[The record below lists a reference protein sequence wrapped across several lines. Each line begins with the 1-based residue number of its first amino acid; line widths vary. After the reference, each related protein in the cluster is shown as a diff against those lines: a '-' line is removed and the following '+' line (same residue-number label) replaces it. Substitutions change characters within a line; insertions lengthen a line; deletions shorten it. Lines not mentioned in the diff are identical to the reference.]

1 MRKKEIKKDEK
12 NSKEEFFFSD
22 LKDIQLISGATI
34 FSAVIV
40 TFIAVLILPAKQVD
54 SVIIVYTG
62 ILVFIFVA
70 IYYTNPSFYLNL
82 RLMLLPDIVCVIAIA
97 VVSNALKGYGD
108 SYIAFYFIV
117 IAVDAFAFRFK
128 DFLTVIIMTL
138 VALIF
143 SNIFILRGVF
153 TTNEIIFRS
162 MIQIY
167 SIIATAVIM
176 RFFAKEALTERL
188 EKEKIKRL
196 AENTLSAIK
205 QLRSLLDSIGDGVF
219 AVDKSRKII
228 LANTAAVSFLDWDKP
243 ISGKNINDVMQLY
256 SENMQKIDPVKRVI
270 ETKKPLSSSDF
281 IVLKSGKQQKYY
293 VNITPL
299 INLEGHIQ
307 GAIVLFRDI
316 TREKELEEQKA
327 EFVAVSSHELRTPLT
342 IIEGYLYYILS
353 SKGLKYDDRTKIYI
367 EKAHKGCLSLQR
379 LISDLLEVSRAERNK
394 LKLFLEDVD
403 IVDLSKE
410 LVSEFQDKVK
420 ESGLQLILD
429 VKPVRI
435 PHCFVDKDRVKEVL
449 VNLVGNALKFTEK
462 GYIKISICKKDKYI
476 QVGVTDTGIG
486 IKKEDQKFIFNKFYR
501 IEGWQTRKTGG
512 TGLGLYISRSIVEK
526 LHGKIWLESQYGK
539 GSTFYF
545 TLLANIKNKKKI
557 QKKPK
562 GSKESKELK
571 EFVRKL

>member
-70 IYYTNPSFYLNL
+70 IYYTNPSFYLNP

-167 SIIATAVIM
+167 SIIATAVII

-562 GSKESKELK
+562 ESKELK

>member
-62 ILVFIFVA
+62 ILVSIFVA
-70 IYYTNPSFYLNL
+70 IYYTNPSFYLNP

-153 TTNEIIFRS
+153 TINEIIFRS

-562 GSKESKELK
+562 GSKELK

>member
-70 IYYTNPSFYLNL
+70 IYYTNPSFYLNP

-562 GSKESKELK
+562 GSKELK

>member
-62 ILVFIFVA
+62 ILVSIFVA
-70 IYYTNPSFYLNL
+70 IYYTNPSFYLNP

-562 GSKESKELK
+562 
-571 EFVRKL
+571 

>member
-70 IYYTNPSFYLNL
+70 IYYTNPSFYLNP

-545 TLLANIKNKKKI
+545 ILLANIKNKKKI

-562 GSKESKELK
+562 ESKELK

>member
-70 IYYTNPSFYLNL
+70 IYYTNPSFYLNP

-512 TGLGLYISRSIVEK
+512 TGLCLYISRSIVEK

-562 GSKESKELK
+562 GSKELK

>member
-70 IYYTNPSFYLNL
+70 IYYTNPSFYLNP

-153 TTNEIIFRS
+153 TINEIIFRS

-562 GSKESKELK
+562 GSKELK

>member
-34 FSAVIV
+34 FSAVIF

-70 IYYTNPSFYLNL
+70 IYYTNPSFYLNP

-167 SIIATAVIM
+167 SIIATAVII

-562 GSKESKELK
+562 GSKELK

>member
-512 TGLGLYISRSIVEK
+512 TGLGLSISRSIVEK

-557 QKKPK
+557 QKKSK
-562 GSKESKELK
+562 GSKELK

>member
-562 GSKESKELK
+562 GSKELK

>member
-1 MRKKEIKKDEK
+1 
-12 NSKEEFFFSD
+12 
-22 LKDIQLISGATI
+22 
-34 FSAVIV
+34 
-40 TFIAVLILPAKQVD
+40 
-54 SVIIVYTG
+54 
-62 ILVFIFVA
+62 LVFIFVA
-70 IYYTNPSFYLNL
+70 IYYTNPSFYLNP

-562 GSKESKELK
+562 GSKELK

>member
-62 ILVFIFVA
+62 ILVSIFVA
-70 IYYTNPSFYLNL
+70 IYYTNPSFYLNP

-167 SIIATAVIM
+167 SIIATAVII

-512 TGLGLYISRSIVEK
+512 TGLGLSISRSIVEK

-562 GSKESKELK
+562 GSKELK

>member
-70 IYYTNPSFYLNL
+70 IYYTNPSFYLNP

-270 ETKKPLSSSDF
+270 ETKKSLSSSDF
-281 IVLKSGKQQKYY
+281 IVLKNGKQQKYY

-512 TGLGLYISRSIVEK
+512 TGLGLSISRSIVEK

-562 GSKESKELK
+562 GSKELK

>member
-70 IYYTNPSFYLNL
+70 IYYTNPSFYLNP

-270 ETKKPLSSSDF
+270 ETKKSLSSSDF
-281 IVLKSGKQQKYY
+281 IVLKNGKQQKYY

-562 GSKESKELK
+562 GSKELK

>member
-62 ILVFIFVA
+62 ILVSIFVA
-70 IYYTNPSFYLNL
+70 IYYTNPSFYLNP

-562 GSKESKELK
+562 GSKELK

>member
-70 IYYTNPSFYLNL
+70 IYYTNPSFYLNP

-167 SIIATAVIM
+167 SIIATAVII

-562 GSKESKELK
+562 GSKELK